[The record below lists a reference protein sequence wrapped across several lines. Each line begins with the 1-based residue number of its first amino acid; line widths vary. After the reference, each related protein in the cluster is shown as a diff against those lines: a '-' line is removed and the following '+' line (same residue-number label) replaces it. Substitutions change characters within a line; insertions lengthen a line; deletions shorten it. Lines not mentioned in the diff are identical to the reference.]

1 MKETAEFRI
10 PGIDAEHYE
19 KDSAEFLNY
28 IKNALN
34 HQINDQLTKILDN
47 GDELIIKK
55 SQLSRNESFVET
67 DYYQVIYSYT
77 IEHSPLVRCKDCTW
91 ASRAD
96 NGELRC
102 GHDNRGLYFGFVP
115 ENWFCADGLRK
126 ETKDE

>member
-1 MKETAEFRI
+1 MKETAVFRI

-34 HQINDQLTKILDN
+34 HQINDRLTNILDN

-55 SQLSRNESFVET
+55 SQLSRDESFPEK

-77 IEHSPLVRCKDCTW
+77 IEHCPLVRCKDCRFS
-91 ASRAD
+91 A
-96 NGELRC
+96 ELIP
-102 GHDNRGLYFGFVP
+102 GLYICRN
-115 ENWFCADGLRK
+115 ENIRMAGSHVDSDWYCADAKRK
-126 ETKDE
+126 ETNDE

>member
-34 HQINDQLTKILDN
+34 HQINDQLTKILDS

-55 SQLSRNESFVET
+55 SQLSREESFVEK

-77 IEHSPLVRCKDCTW
+77 IEHCPLVRCKDCQYW
-91 ASRAD
+91 KRYVGYN
-96 NGELRC
+96 NGMCELS
-102 GHDNRGLYFGFVP
+102 NRHPTG
-115 ENWFCADGLRK
+115 DGYCDEGKRK
-126 ETKDE
+126 ETTDAV

>member
-1 MKETAEFRI
+1 METYSNGELAQMEQA
-10 PGIDAEHYE
+10 GKNAEHCVCCGEIIPEGRQVCPICE
-19 KDSAEFLNY
+19 KATPTADV
-28 IKNALN
+28 
-34 HQINDQLTKILDN
+34 
-47 GDELIIKK
+47 
-55 SQLSRNESFVET
+55 VE
-67 DYYQVIYSYT
+67 V
-77 IEHSPLVRCKDCTW
+77 VRCKDCTW